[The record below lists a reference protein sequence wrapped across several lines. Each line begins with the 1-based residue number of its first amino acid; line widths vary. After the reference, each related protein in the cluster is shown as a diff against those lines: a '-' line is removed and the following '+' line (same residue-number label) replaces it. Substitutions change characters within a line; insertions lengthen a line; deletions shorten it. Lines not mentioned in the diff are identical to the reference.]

1 MGIKIWPLC
10 CYRPHK
16 PHNFVIASIIKMLK
30 SFQNSISSKAKLNW
44 REPPASAPFGAPST
58 PLPSNWPPGLIV
70 AWDTG
75 SSYHPAVPLAPSAQ
89 RSQRWL
95 AMKRKSDSGEV
106 QTLNWPFSPHSLILL
121 LLRSGELYCRALL
134 SSWCWCKGF
143 FFLSCCCF
151 SIKKKLCL
159 ESVILYVVFLM

>member
-1 MGIKIWPLC
+1 MTERPSCVEYPIFSLHNCEYSFGPCKLLTGPLMTPLFFMGIKIWPLC

-16 PHNFVIASIIKMLK
+16 PHNFVIAFIIKMLK

-89 RSQRWL
+89 RCLRWL

-121 LLRSGELYCRALL
+121 LLHSGGE
-134 SSWCWCKGF
+134 KN
-143 FFLSCCCF
+143 
-151 SIKKKLCL
+151 
-159 ESVILYVVFLM
+159 